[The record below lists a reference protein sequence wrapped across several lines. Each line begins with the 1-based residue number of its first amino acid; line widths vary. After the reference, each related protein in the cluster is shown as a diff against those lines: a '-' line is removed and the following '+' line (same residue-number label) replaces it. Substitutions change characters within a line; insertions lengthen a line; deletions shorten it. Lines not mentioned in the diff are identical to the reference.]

1 LVRLD
6 PKYFWEVHLGSFP
19 YFTLMGLNLIDEQ
32 ENAHPLMNPCS
43 IKRFFIW
50 NSMFMQVK

>member
-1 LVRLD
+1 
-6 PKYFWEVHLGSFP
+6 
-19 YFTLMGLNLIDEQ
+19 MGLNLIDKQ

-43 IKRFFIW
+43 IKKFFIW